1 MATTTKNTNAEPLYR
16 AKHDR
21 DRDGPLSDAVVE
33 ALAAVENVE
42 PDELDLRLYDSVDGD
57 ALDRLYGVTAE
68 KDAHLRVTFTI
79 ADYEVTVHDDGRV
92 AVRERTDGPTPSGR

>member
-1 MATTTKNTNAEPLYR
+1 MATTSKNTSAEPLYR

-57 ALDRLYGVTAE
+57 ALDRLYAVSAE
-68 KDAHLRVTFTI
+68 RAERLHVTFTV
-79 ADYEVTVHDDGRV
+79 ADYEVTVHADGRL
-92 AVRERTDGPTPSGR
+92 AVRERADGPTPRSR